1 MNAPVVV
8 DFPLRG
14 EWIAPNTPG
23 TKVPSHG
30 TDQLGQTYAFDFLGV
45 EPNGTGKRF
54 YPISTFRYL
63 LFGVPL
69 AQCYGWGRPIYAA
82 TAGTVI
88 QAHDGVIERDPV
100 NLARDMA
107 NMFKNARD
115 FNSKHIPDLHVL
127 TGNSILVESADGY
140 VLYAH
145 AQNGS
150 IRVSVGDK
158 IVPGQQIAS
167 VGHSGN
173 STAPHLHFQLMDNLD
188 PWKAKGIPCC
198 FREYEVFKAGAWQTV
213 ENGIPTAEE
222 RIRRL

>member
-1 MNAPVVV
+1 MNTSVVV

-23 TKVPSHG
+23 TKIPSHG

-69 AQCYGWGRPIYAA
+69 TQCYGWGRPIYAA
-82 TAGTVI
+82 TSGTVV

-100 NLARDMA
+100 NIVRDMG

-115 FNSKHIPDLHVL
+115 FNSKNIPDLHVL

-158 IVPGQQIAS
+158 IVPGQQIAC

-173 STAPHLHFQLMDNLD
+173 STAPHLHFQLMDDLD

-198 FREYEVFKAGAWQTV
+198 FREYEVFKGGVWQTV
-213 ENGIPTAEE
+213 SNGIPTAEE
-222 RIRRL
+222 RIRK

>member
-1 MNAPVVV
+1 MDTPVIV

-23 TKVPSHG
+23 TRIPSHG

-45 EPNGTGKRF
+45 EPDGTSKQF
-54 YPISTFRYL
+54 YQVSLFHYL
-63 LFGVPL
+63 ILGVPL
-69 AQCYGWGRPIYAA
+69 NKCYGWGKPIYAA
-82 TAGTVI
+82 TAGTVV
-88 QAHDGVIERDPV
+88 QAQDGTLERDPAHP
-100 NLARDMA
+100 ARDLF

-115 FNSKHIPDLHVL
+115 FNSRRMPDLRVL
-127 TGNSILVESADGY
+127 TGNSIMVESADGF

-145 AQNGS
+145 LQNGS
-150 IRVSVGDK
+150 VRVAAGDK
-158 IVPGQQIAS
+158 IVPGQHLAN

-198 FREYEVFKAGAWQTV
+198 FRDYEVFKDGTWHSV

-222 RIRRL
+222 RIRKL